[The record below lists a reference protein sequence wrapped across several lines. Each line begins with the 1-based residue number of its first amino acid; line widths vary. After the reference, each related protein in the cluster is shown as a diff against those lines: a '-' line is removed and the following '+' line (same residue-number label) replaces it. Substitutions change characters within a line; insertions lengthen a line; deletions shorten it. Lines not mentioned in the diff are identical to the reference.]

1 MEPASA
7 EIPSPSSSSPQ
18 GFHSKLLRPTKVSNT
33 PSSKYYANP
42 HFPRWPEPGIAPPRL
57 LASAWLEQEMTICY
71 TIGCHPHFA
80 PSLLKAGA
88 LQLLERLLLEG
99 KGRGCV
105 AVGECGMDRSSG
117 CRVSVKV
124 QAQAFRLQVK
134 LAMKLNLPLVLHIRD
149 AEEVG
154 LSILKEVGLPANWPI
169 HR

>member
-1 MEPASA
+1 
-7 EIPSPSSSSPQ
+7 
-18 GFHSKLLRPTKVSNT
+18 
-33 PSSKYYANP
+33 
-42 HFPRWPEPGIAPPRL
+42 
-57 LASAWLEQEMTICY
+57 MTICY

-134 LAMKLNLPLVLHIRD
+134 LAMKLNLPLVFHIRD

>member
-1 MEPASA
+1 
-7 EIPSPSSSSPQ
+7 
-18 GFHSKLLRPTKVSNT
+18 
-33 PSSKYYANP
+33 
-42 HFPRWPEPGIAPPRL
+42 
-57 LASAWLEQEMTICY
+57 MTICY

-117 CRVSVKV
+117 CRVSVEV

-134 LAMKLNLPLVLHIRD
+134 LAMKLNLPLVLHIRE
-149 AEEVG
+149 AEELG
-154 LSILKEVGLPANWPI
+154 LSILKEVGLPADWPI
-169 HR
+169 HRYVN